1 MRYNTI
7 VEKDENNLQEII
19 AAAEQFSEERFLEGI
34 KMKRYNQYEIEKMI
48 VVIREY
54 QQKMNKECLALA
66 KFSETFIQTYATDN
80 NECFTTA
87 YRLFNRIRSTIGA
100 TKKVYKKTCPRVV
113 KKLPIGV
120 ENPSVYNRSIF
131 SYATYS
137 PDLFGVKS
145 FDENVTVLYEDM
157 KTFFTTVISTLLL
170 CRNIINKERMV
181 KADPDMCISIYNDCV
196 KKVKGGITDFVR
208 MFQQVNT
215 IPASELY
222 ERKKKARKKEEFVC
236 QNYHQ
241 YNTEDLKISVIAETL
256 ANGQKDGLTDLESVL
271 WENNH
276 AKALEVRK
284 IVKNFDLYAYKMSKK
299 NMISSGVIVEFI
311 KWCQIEEANEKRLYS
326 EYFKNNYKGKFELP
340 GWTAISQERKNR
352 HDMGCSNKDLSDS
365 FERQIRITNS
375 MNEKTTSIQS
385 YIS

>member
-19 AAAEQFSEERFLEGI
+19 TAAEQFSEERFLEGI

-145 FDENVTVLYEDM
+145 FDENVIVLYEDM

-271 WENNH
+271 WEKNH
-276 AKALEVRK
+276 EKALEVRK
-284 IVKNFDLYAYKMSKK
+284 VVKDFDTCVYKMSKK
-299 NMISSGVIVEFI
+299 SMISSGVIVEFI
-311 KWCQIEEANEKRLYS
+311 KWCQIDEVNEKKLYT
-326 EYFKNNYKGKFELP
+326 EYFKNNYKGKFKLP

-352 HDMGCSNKDLSDS
+352 HDMGCSDKDLSDS
-365 FERQIRITNS
+365 FERQLRITNS
-375 MNEKTTSIQS
+375 MNEKTTSIPS
-385 YIS
+385 YIG